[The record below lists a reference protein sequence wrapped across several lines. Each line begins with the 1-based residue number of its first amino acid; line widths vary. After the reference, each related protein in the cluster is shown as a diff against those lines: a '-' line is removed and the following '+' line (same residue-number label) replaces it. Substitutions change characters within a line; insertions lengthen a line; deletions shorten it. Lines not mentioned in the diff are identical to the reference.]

1 MAPRP
6 DPPPGPP
13 VDLERTLRAQLRRA
27 PGRYLLTGGQTGVDT
42 AAAVA
47 GLDLG
52 LRVHLVFPQ
61 GFRQEDGPLTAARR
75 AELDGAEF
83 HELASPE
90 FADRTWSC
98 VSLADAVILIDPAGG
113 AGCQETALA
122 ASHYGKPVLSFGPA
136 DEIQDSQRK
145 TPRLAPAARVARWLQ
160 KHDPQVLMIAGC
172 RASLLASRG
181 AEPEMQALVAA
192 TMAAVSSVHSPRS

>member
-1 MAPRP
+1 MPSRP
-6 DPPPGPP
+6 DPPPGPAA
-13 VDLERTLRAQLRRA
+13 DYERTLRAHLRRA
-27 PGRYLLTGGQTGVDT
+27 PGRCLLTGGQTGADT

-75 AELDGAEF
+75 AELGGAEF

-90 FADRTWSC
+90 FGDRTWSC

-122 ASHYGKPVLSFGPA
+122 ASRRCKPLLSFGSA
-136 DEIQDSQRK
+136 GEIQVSQRK
-145 TPRLAPAARVARWLQ
+145 TPRLAPAARVARWLE
-160 KHDPQVLMIAGC
+160 KHDPQVLMFAGC
-172 RASLLASRG
+172 RASLLASQNQEAMLR
-181 AEPEMQALVAA
+181 ALVADIMPA
-192 TMAAVSSVHSPRS
+192 VAAHNAAAG